1 MMRRASAGVLAAL
14 ALGVAM
20 VSPPV
25 VNAASGG
32 DPGVAPYPGREEVL
46 RLKGCAD
53 CVTDQPVKIDITG
66 TADLQAQI
74 DSIAEL
80 LSKGSVPDGGL
91 SWDADTRKVVVRLV
105 GPVDGTSPAVELLKS
120 SVLAAAKGFT
130 VEFQS
135 VKYSRAELV
144 QLGYRLF
151 ATTDQWAPGLSGVGG
166 GWDPVKNRVE
176 VLIPD
181 DKGQAQAWVERVQA
195 LNDDRIVTRIV
206 TPAPGTGLE
215 NG

>member
-91 SWDADTRKVVVRLV
+91 SWDADTRRW
-105 GPVDGTSPAVELLKS
+105 S
-120 SVLAAAKGFT
+120 SAWL
-130 VEFQS
+130 
-135 VKYSRAELV
+135 
-144 QLGYRLF
+144 
-151 ATTDQWAPGLSGVGG
+151 GLS
-166 GWDPVKNRVE
+166 
-176 VLIPD
+176 
-181 DKGQAQAWVERVQA
+181 
-195 LNDDRIVTRIV
+195 
-206 TPAPGTGLE
+206 TGHRPR
-215 NG
+215 